1 MDLVRVREY
10 CCSVVS
16 VYLEKQLEAGRPSR
30 GSEYLQGYRQSRQ
43 ITSPEIPVIVK
54 TFNMGGIS
62 DFGHGW
68 WLPMFEPN

>member
-1 MDLVRVREY
+1 M
-10 CCSVVS
+10 SANTVVWLS
-16 VYLEKQLEAGRPSR
+16 PYTWRSNLKRDVPQEDQNTCKDTVSR
-30 GSEYLQGYRQSRQ
+30 GKF
-43 ITSPEIPVIVK
+43 TSPEIPVIVN